1 MRISDWSSDVC
12 SSDLVFVAATDT
24 FARGFSQTF
33 SDIAR
38 DYGIYVVASNNQA
51 RYRAS
56 SDPVDIATFRD
67 PDLPN
72 VDEVYVATDA
82 SVPNTAFLWG
92 PHDVDATAP
101 RGHKDSLSVNE
112 KVPPNTHPKT
122 LSG

>member
-82 SVPNTAFLWG
+82 RVPNTTFLWG
-92 PHDVDATAP
+92 PNDVDARAP
-101 RGHKDSLSVNE
+101 RGETNLLSRNE
-112 KVPPNTHPKT
+112 TVPLPSIADRK
-122 LSG
+122 S